1 MAFKIMIVEDCKS
14 YRQQLLQT
22 LGAYAELDAYQ
33 TFESAKK
40 AVELN
45 TYDVYI
51 LDRQLPDNVN
61 GGEDLLPIIR
71 TDNPNAIVIMLTVE
85 NNYETAKRC
94 LAKGADDYIVKA
106 ANIVPELL
114 LRIPQAVGHAAKERK
129 LKALQEEIEKTF
141 KYEMAGKSLFAS
153 ELRAKIYSHKGSKA
167 HVLITGE
174 SGTGKELVA
183 RRLHAIEEGD
193 GPFIPVNCA
202 AIPSELIESELFG
215 HKRGAFTGAIADRAG
230 KFELAH
236 NGDIFLDEI
245 GDMPMSAQAK
255 LLRVIQDG
263 QFFRIGGDKPINV
276 RCRVIAATNKNLP
289 ELIRRRK
296 FREDLYY
303 RLNVMQFVLLPLRER
318 LEDIPDLARFFLLQ
332 QDGSKLSI
340 TDRAVK
346 RLMQHRWPGN
356 IRELGNTIERAK
368 IRIKERESTEIDAE
382 DITFDRQ
389 PGGPA
394 AVISRLEFAL
404 PTELDEISPKNYQDF
419 LTVAE
424 REYIRHGLDLTNGR
438 AVELAQ
444 RIGISKGLIYRKMS
458 QFGIPRRGYE
468 ARGTE
473 ETDTDFSSKTESDYQ
488 GAPADLV

>member
-303 RLNVMQFVLLPLRER
+303 RLNIFESVLVPLRYR
-318 LEDIPDLARFFLLQ
+318 LEDLPIFIEHFLEDFKNRGLVKE
-332 QDGSKLSI
+332 KLI
-340 TDRAVK
+340 LPEEILKVF
-346 RLMQHRWPGN
+346 QIYQWPGN
-356 IRELGNTIERAK
+356 VRELRNVLERL
-368 IRIKERESTEIDAE
+368 
-382 DITFDRQ
+382 
-389 PGGPA
+389 
-394 AVISRLEFAL
+394 VILSINR
-404 PTELDEISPKNYQDF
+404 EISLDDLPPSF
-419 LTVAE
+419 LN
-424 REYIRHGLDLTNGR
+424 D
-438 AVELAQ
+438 
-444 RIGISKGLIYRKMS
+444 K
-458 QFGIPRRGYE
+458 
-468 ARGTE
+468 
-473 ETDTDFSSKTESDYQ
+473 
-488 GAPADLV
+488 PADSFLPGLVSLQELERQHIEKILSQENNLEKAAEILGITSVTLWRKRKEYGLQ